1 MLKEKFLQYLQFEK
15 RYSKHT
21 VTSYNSDLNDF
32 RVFCETSYNLS
43 EVHEADHTIIRSWVV
58 NLMENKLNPRSV
70 NRKLTCLS
78 SFFKFLMKIN
88 VLKTNPLLKVVHP
101 KNKKRLPVF
110 VEESKMEN
118 LFNLVEFKDDFKG
131 QRDKLIL
138 ILFYTC
144 GIRLSEL
151 INLKINDVHKTG
163 LKVLGKRNKERIIP
177 VIPALSNQ
185 VQIYIGLKNKH
196 FSDNKSEFLVLSD
209 KGEKLN
215 EKFVYRKVK
224 LYLSQV
230 TSMSKRS
237 PHIIRH
243 TFATHMLNN
252 GAGLNAIK
260 ELLGHAN
267 LAATQ
272 IYTHNTVE
280 KLKSVYQQAH
290 PLAG

>member
-1 MLKEKFLQYLQFEK
+1 MYKEKFLQYLQFEK

-21 VTSYNSDLNDF
+21 VTSYACDINDF
-32 RVFCETSYNLS
+32 RVYCETSYNIS
-43 EVHEADHTIIRSWVV
+43 ELHAADHNVIRSWVV
-58 NLMENKLNPRSV
+58 NLMENKLSPRSV

-78 SFFKFLMKIN
+78 TFFRFLMKLN
-88 VLKTNPLLKVVHP
+88 VLKINPLIKVVHP

-110 VEESKMEN
+110 VEESRMEN

-138 ILFYTC
+138 TLFYSC

-151 INLKINDVHKTG
+151 INIKTNDINSSG

-177 VIPALSNQ
+177 VIVPLQQQCNL
-185 VQIYIGLKNKH
+185 YIGLRNAA
-196 FSDNKSEFLVLSD
+196 FSGNTNEFLLLSD
-209 KGEKLN
+209 KGQKLN

-224 LYLSQV
+224 SYLSQV
-230 TSMSKRS
+230 TSAGKKS
-237 PHIIRH
+237 PHVIRH

-260 ELLGHAN
+260 ELLGHAS

-272 IYTHNTVE
+272 VYTHNTVE